1 MICVREPHSK
11 IVPAQDIL
19 EKIQSANLTSKTVF
33 TNGCFDLLH
42 PGHVDYLMRCKRLGG
57 TLIVGMNTDASVRR
71 LKGATRPVTSEQDR
85 AYVLASLECVDFVV
99 LFEEDDPLRLI
110 QTLQPDVLVKGGD
123 WSPDMIVGREVVRAR
138 GGTVYSLPLLQGHST
153 SGLIQ
158 RISSLSEPGE
168 SSPT

>member
-1 MICVREPHSK
+1 MCVRDPYSK
-11 IVPAQDIL
+11 VVTAQNIL
-19 EKIQSANLTSKTVF
+19 ENTQTTNSPSNTVF

-42 PGHVDYLMRCKRLGG
+42 RGHVDYLMRCKRLGD

-71 LKGATRPVTSEQDR
+71 LKGGTRPVTSEQDR
-85 AYVLASLECVDFVV
+85 AYVLGSLECVDYVV
-99 LFEEDDPLRLI
+99 LFDEDDPLRLI

-138 GGTVYSLPLLQGHST
+138 GGAVYSLPFLQGYST